1 MMQGFPH
8 SIHDALIFI
17 IRRQTFNMVY
27 GILNKLLAEG
37 RLKSCSIS
45 VFHKGA
51 TGNRRM
57 VFGREI
63 SRITRSHIEYTGG
76 ESGYEKLSVPL
87 ESVLE
92 IGMEGRTVFRR
103 KKTIRKIYPRA

>member
-1 MMQGFPH
+1 
-8 SIHDALIFI
+8 
-17 IRRQTFNMVY
+17 MVY
-27 GILNKLLAEG
+27 SVLNKLLAEG
-37 RLKSCSIS
+37 RLKLCSIT

-76 ESGYEKLSVPL
+76 ESGYERLSVPL

-92 IGMEGRTVFRR
+92 IEVDGRTVFRR